1 MEVSMIWLG
10 VLAMNSLNSIE
21 QLSQELLDLD
31 LVDADKGADLRQ
43 KAQEILAEPSIDLPI
58 RETIADC
65 LSQGN
70 QLLTLKTVGRDESY

>member
-1 MEVSMIWLG
+1 MTDP
-10 VLAMNSLNSIE
+10 NSIE

-31 LVDADKGADLRQ
+31 QVDADKGADLRQ

-58 RETIADC
+58 REAIADS

-70 QLLTLKTVGRDESY
+70 QLLTLKTVGKEDSY

>member
-1 MEVSMIWLG
+1 MT
-10 VLAMNSLNSIE
+10 NPNSIE

-31 LVDADKGADLRQ
+31 QVDADTGADLRQ
-43 KAQEILAEPSIDLPI
+43 KAQEILAETSIDLPI
-58 RETIADC
+58 REAIADS